1 MKTKNYVIMASS
13 LLVAALFIGV
23 AMTPVTAN
31 VKIESAISPQI
42 VDSTKREESMVVTE
56 VVKEVIEDCPCTTEA
71 DENQVGEAI
80 SIGGGQAQLDE
91 AEESQTLEFI
101 ELDPPGC
108 PNETCPELILGA
120 IIDTGGEIYEFL
132 LETPLGY
139 NLYQL
144 ISFLLDPDTIQTIR
158 SIVLSGFEFFGID
171 EEDIQLI
178 LTTVVI
184 PVVST
189 IITAIVTEI
198 LNNID
203 FIIAIGI
210 SVVEYLLYVVVPYV
224 IENLPEILLGLWNLY
239 LTICD
244 ILFGDDCEDC
254 DGEQT
259 VVLGGFTGGVSGGFI
274 GASLPATAS
283 TNTMNTGAGATTG
296 ASNNAPQSTSTGST
310 TSALLFGSGAL

>member
-132 LETPLGY
+132 LETPLKAR
-139 NLYQL
+139 L
-144 ISFLLDPDTIQTIR
+144 IFSSKHFR
-158 SIVLSGFEFFGID
+158 SN
-171 EEDIQLI
+171 LI
-178 LTTVVI
+178 L
-184 PVVST
+184 PPLLR
-189 IITAIVTEI
+189 AISAAFLTKFGWPQPFHSKHMRRI
-198 LNNID
+198 LPS
-203 FIIAIGI
+203 GT
-210 SVVEYLLYVVVPYV
+210 SSR
-224 IENLPEILLGLWNLY
+224 
-239 LTICD
+239 
-244 ILFGDDCEDC
+244 ILFEAR
-254 DGEQT
+254 
-259 VVLGGFTGGVSGGFI
+259 S
-274 GASLPATAS
+274 AK
-283 TNTMNTGAGATTG
+283 
-296 ASNNAPQSTSTGST
+296 GS
-310 TSALLFGSGAL
+310 